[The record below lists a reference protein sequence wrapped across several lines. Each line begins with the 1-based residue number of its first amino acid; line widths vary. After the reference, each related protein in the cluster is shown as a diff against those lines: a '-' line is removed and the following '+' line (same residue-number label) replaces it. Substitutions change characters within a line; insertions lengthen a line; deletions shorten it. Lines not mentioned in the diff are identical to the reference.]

1 MTAPLTLAFHQI
13 AASDLPRVGGKG
25 ANLGEMARA
34 GFPVPPGFCVTTEA
48 FRRFMAGVPGASDLY
63 VALDALA
70 AGDIEGVRRLG
81 EEVRRALQEA
91 PIPPEVTAAVATELE
106 RMGSE
111 HAYAVRSSATAEDL
125 PSASFA
131 GQHDT
136 YLNVRGDRDLIER
149 VRACWASL
157 FTDRAILYRAQNGFP
172 HRSVELSVVVQRMIF
187 PDVAGILFT
196 ADPVTG
202 SRRTVSID
210 ASFGLGEA
218 LVSGLVSADLYKID
232 KKTGAVLE
240 ARIADKLIALR
251 PAPGGG
257 TVRENLSDEQRKAR
271 VLGDEQARAL
281 AELGARVEAHYG
293 SPQDIE
299 WGIAGNEIVL
309 LQTRPITSL
318 YPLPEP
324 RPNDS
329 ALHVYFSFSHA
340 QVMTDPM
347 SPMGSSVWRLIFPF
361 GKSGPGYNPLL
372 CQAGGRLYADVTP
385 LLRNRVS
392 RKLFPKVLRAADQL
406 ASQAIAEIAQQKELF
421 EGPGITGAMRP
432 QTALRWLVPIFL
444 KAQARLLFLPPEGA
458 AETLSAQA
466 ETFMHEFRAKLAS
479 APPGA
484 ERLQMAANV
493 LDDLFNRAVLGV
505 PPYILAGV
513 LSKAIAGR
521 LAGQAGA
528 ADINAI
534 ARGLAGNVTTEMD
547 LAVGDLADAAR
558 KSPDIAQ
565 HLSGPDP
572 GEALRRAREDRGSET
587 FVMALDAFL
596 ERYGMRG
603 PSEIDIARPRF
614 RDEPGSLLKAVAG
627 NLRQSEPGTHRAHH
641 RKLAA
646 EAEAAARRLVES
658 AGEGPLGVLRG
669 AIMRRM
675 VRVARNLLPVREH
688 PKFLLIK
695 TLDLI
700 RTTLL
705 EEASALRA
713 SGRIDADA
721 DIFYLEL
728 PEVIAALRDPSADPS
743 ADIRAVIA
751 RRKADYARFQTMS
764 PPRVLTSDGEALSAK
779 HAGDSLP
786 AGAIAGSPVS
796 AGTVEGIAR
805 VILSPDKEILQRGEI
820 LIAPFTDPG
829 WTPLFINAAGLVM
842 EVGGLMTHGSVVARE
857 YGIPAVVCVPDA
869 TKRIRTGQRIRVD
882 GDLGYVQIL
891 EPEVAAA
898 DAASNP

>member
-1 MTAPLTLAFHQI
+1 MTDKLTLSFDQI
-13 AASDLPRVGGKG
+13 AAPDLPRVGGKG

-48 FRRFMAGVPGASDLY
+48 FRRFMAGVPGSDDLY
-63 VALDALA
+63 KSLDSLA
-70 AGDIEGVRRLG
+70 HDDVEGVRRIG
-81 EEVRRALQEA
+81 EDVRRVLQAA
-91 PIPPEVTAAVATELE
+91 PIPPAIADAVGAELA
-106 RMGSE
+106 RMGAE
-111 HAYAVRSSATAEDL
+111 HPYAVRSSATAEDL

-136 YLNVRGDRDLIER
+136 YLNVRGEADLIDR

-157 FTDRAILYRAQNGFP
+157 FTDRAILYRAKNGFL

-202 SRRTVSID
+202 SRRVVSID
-210 ASFGLGEA
+210 ASYGLGEA

-232 KKTGAVLE
+232 KKTGAVE
-240 ARIADKLIALR
+240 VRVADKAIALR

-257 TVRENLSDEQRKAR
+257 TVREDIPEEKRKVR
-271 VLGDEQARAL
+271 VLRDDQARAL
-281 AELGARVEAHYG
+281 ADLGARVEAHYG

-299 WGIAGNEIVL
+299 WGMVGNEIVL

-318 YPLPEP
+318 FPLPEP
-324 RPNDS
+324 RPSDGS
-329 ALHVYFSFSHA
+329 LHVYFSFSHA

-347 SPMGSSVWRLIFPF
+347 SPMGQSMWRLIFPF
-361 GKSGPGYNPLL
+361 GRPSRGYNPFL
-372 CQAGGRLYADVTP
+372 CQAGGRLYVDVTP
-385 LLRNRVS
+385 LLRNRVF
-392 RKLFPKVLRAADQL
+392 REVFPKILRAADQL
-406 ASQAIAEIAQQKELF
+406 ASQAIAELVKQKELF
-421 EGPGITGAMRP
+421 EGPGIPSGVRP
-432 QTALRWLVPIFL
+432 ANVLRWVLPLVF
-444 KAQARLLFLPPEGA
+444 KAQARLFFLPPEGA
-458 AETLSAQA
+458 ADALSAHA
-466 ETFMHEFRAKLAS
+466 DAFLKEVRGRLMA

-484 ERLQMAANV
+484 DRVEAAIEV
-493 LDDLFNRAVLGV
+493 MEELFHRCVWAVPSYLIAG
-505 PPYILAGV
+505 ILA
-513 LSKAIAGR
+513 KAIAGR
-521 LAGQAGA
+521 LAGEEGA

-534 ARGLAGNVTTEMD
+534 ARGLSGNVTTDMD

-558 KSPDIAQ
+558 SAPDLAS
-565 HLSGPDP
+565 HLGGPDP
-572 GEALRRAREDRGSET
+572 TEALRRAREMSGAEA
-587 FVMALDAFL
+587 FVEAWDQFI

-646 EAEAAARRLVES
+646 EAESAGRRLIES
-658 AGEGPLGVLRG
+658 ASKGPLGLLRG
-669 AIMRRM
+669 SVMRRM

-688 PKFLLIK
+688 PKLFLIK
-695 TLDLI
+695 TIDLL
-700 RTTLL
+700 RTTILQ
-705 EEASALRA
+705 EASAIQA
-713 SGRIDADA
+713 SGRIDDA
-721 DIFYLEL
+721 GDIWFLEL
-728 PEVIAALRDPSADPS
+728 PEVARALRDPSL
-743 ADIRAVIA
+743 DIRATIA
-751 RRKADYARFQTMS
+751 RRKADFARFREIS
-764 PPRVLTSDGEALSAK
+764 PPRVLTSDGEALSAR
-779 HAGDSLP
+779 HAGESLP

-796 AGTVEGIAR
+796 SGKVEGIAR
-805 VILSPDKEILQRGEI
+805 VILSPHEEILHQGEI
-820 LIAPFTDPG
+820 LVAPFTDPG

-891 EPEVAAA
+891 DPAEAPG
-898 DAASNP
+898 SSS

>member
-1 MTAPLTLAFHQI
+1 MTAPLTLAFDQI

-48 FRRFMAGVPGASDLY
+48 FRRFMAGVPGANDLY
-63 VALDALA
+63 AALDALA
-70 AGDIEGVRRLG
+70 DGDIDGVRRLG

-91 PIPPEVTAAVATELE
+91 PIPPEITAAVATELE

-240 ARIADKLIALR
+240 ARVADKLIALR

-271 VLGDEQARAL
+271 VLSDEQARAL

-347 SPMGSSVWRLIFPF
+347 SPMGSSVWRMIFPF
-361 GKSGPGYNPLL
+361 GKSGPGYNPFL

-392 RKLFPKVLRAADQL
+392 RKIFPKVLRAADQL

-432 QTALRWLVPIFL
+432 QTALRWLLPIFL

-458 AETLSAQA
+458 TETLSAQA
-466 ETFMHEFRAKLAS
+466 ETFMREFRAKLAS

-484 ERLQMAANV
+484 ERLQVAATV

-558 KSPDIAQ
+558 KSPDVAQ

-572 GEALRRAREDRGSET
+572 GEALRRAREDQSSET
-587 FVMALDAFL
+587 FVQALDAFL

-614 RDEPGSLLKAVAG
+614 RDEPGSLLKVVAG

-641 RKLAA
+641 QKLAA
-646 EAEAAARRLVES
+646 DAESAARRLIES
-658 AGEGPLGVLRG
+658 ASEGPLGLLRG
-669 AIMRRM
+669 SIMRRM

-705 EEASALRA
+705 EEASSLRA

-728 PEVIAALRDPSADPS
+728 PEVIAALRDPSAD
-743 ADIRAVIA
+743 IRAVIA
-751 RRKADYARFQTMS
+751 RRKADYARFHTMS

-891 EPEVAAA
+891 EPAAP